1 LASRIATGPSGHPE
15 SIRALIESD
24 PSVIQPGLRL
34 LDFDIRTG
42 PETTLD
48 AIGVDPSGSLAI
60 VAVADGDAEAALVR
74 LLDGHLW
81 AADQR
86 DLLGRLYAE
95 RGVDG
100 DRPARGFLLAPAFT
114 HAFLRRLSLLS
125 VQVVPCLARAG
136 GGDGAVT
143 TIVEPAARIFG
154 LETAAAQPGPEDGGD
169 GRQPFWPEGIL
180 PSEEPSPRRSV
191 RWMQPAEEQMV
202 SDPTPPP
209 ARAEDPLE
217 PMPWPDSPE
226 ERFPWE
232 MEEGYPGSV
241 QATGEVALP
250 GRAPVAAEAPGDG
263 VFETLT
269 TEEMEEFE
277 RFERQRL
284 ERGRRSS

>member
-1 LASRIATGPSGHPE
+1 MASRIATGPSGRPD

-24 PSVIQPGLRL
+24 PSVLQPGLRL

-60 VAVADGDAEAALVR
+60 VAVADGDAEAALLR

-100 DRPARGFLLAPAFT
+100 HLPPRGFLLAPAFT

-125 VQVVPCLARAG
+125 IQVVPCLARAV
-136 GGDGAVT
+136 GGDGVVT
-143 TIVEPAARIFG
+143 TIIEPAARIFG
-154 LETAAAQPGPEDGGD
+154 LEVQAGQDAPEDGRD
-169 GRQPFWPEGIL
+169 DRQPFWPEGVLPTDEPPRLAVRSVLPPEEPMASDPIL
-180 PSEEPSPRRSV
+180 PE
-191 RWMQPAEEQMV
+191 
-202 SDPTPPP
+202 
-209 ARAEDPLE
+209 RADDPLE

-232 MEEGYPGSV
+232 LEEGYPGSV
-241 QATGEVALP
+241 QAGGEVALT
-250 GRAPVAAEAPGDG
+250 GRAPVAAEPAPD
-263 VFETLT
+263 VAFETLT
-269 TEEMEEFE
+269 TAELEEFE